1 MSTIGT
7 RIKTMRLSRGMSRA
21 ELASNL
27 KVSVSA
33 ISMWENDSRKPNFD
47 MLDALADELNVPMS
61 AIIQDEKQQAEDDEL
76 WELRET
82 LRQNPE
88 VRILFSTAKNATPKQ
103 IRQAVAVLQALKASD
118 DIED

>member
-1 MSTIGT
+1 MATLGT
-7 RIKTMRLSRGMSRA
+7 RIKTMRLSRGLNQIDLAKMVGVSR
-21 ELASNL
+21 ST
-27 KVSVSA
+27 
-33 ISMWENDSRKPNFD
+33 ITMWETDQRRPSFD
-47 MLDALADELNVPMS
+47 MFDALADAFNVPIS
-61 AIIQDEKQQAEDDEL
+61 AILEDEKQQHEDDEL

-82 LRQNPE
+82 LRRNPE